1 MWGRSCFDMHPGHC
15 QYSKGFDWFLF
26 YLNDQRSCTTASN
39 LIQFNPFSQFSKS
52 TLLEHVLWILLSIFK
67 IIYDH
72 HGNILKKVLIWSG
85 LTRKFHQR
93 FMKRIISTCTFQ
105 PTQLGNCWHTSICEE
120 FKLAILFEYI
130 EAPWS
135 NTYIH
140 LLCYSCLMSNVS
152 AKCLCCSFSKSD
164 LIGCSCHIGAW
175 WGGLPLQHL
184 QLPSTLEYIPCWA

>member
-1 MWGRSCFDMHPGHC
+1 MVTVSAAKDSPT
-15 QYSKGFDWFLF
+15 FDWFLF
-26 YLNDQRSCTTASN
+26 LSKPFVIWIINDFSLYQNPFVHWIINEAALASN
-39 LIQFNPFSQFSKS
+39 LIQSVSIYSATSQNQP
-52 TLLEHVLWILLSIFK
+52 HWC
-67 IIYDH
+67 
-72 HGNILKKVLIWSG
+72 NIQNHIWPWKCSEKVLIWSG

-140 LLCYSCLMSNVS
+140 LLCYSRLMSALVF
-152 AKCLCCSFSKSD
+152 AVFPC
-164 LIGCSCHIGAW
+164 I
-175 WGGLPLQHL
+175 
-184 QLPSTLEYIPCWA
+184 YINIDITI